1 MGHVHKYSV
10 TSKLSPIPP
19 STPRGKQYSEIL
31 YGVEKAVGR
40 GIYFMA
46 NVKEKMDIC
55 FDNKGPSIVIEIKE
69 YSNGYGDIRTRG
81 GKIRAFT
88 EITKE
93 NIHYCKELINIVD
106 ELRHLDGVKGGIAV
120 SESEYM
126 ATTVLDE
133 AKPLTQVIYSSN
145 KEVVDQGQYIFDTLW
160 NAAIPAEQKIR
171 ELEGGIQTY
180 RTKIL
185 EDPEEIIKEIGH
197 LTSESNELSTCIT
210 SGGLQFS
217 YSYFF
222 DIKKELLAKEAKG
235 EHLGIRYVTNIDR
248 YNSKL
253 AEIFLE
259 TGIQIRHI
267 KNSPPMSFGVSDKE
281 IAATI
286 EKMEDGKRV
295 QSLLISNEPLYVKH
309 FKSLFEELWNNGI
322 DASDRIKDIEQG
334 VQADVEVIQN
344 STKAKETYLNI
355 VKSAEKEVMIL
366 FPTTNAFIRQEKIGV
381 LRSLTEVLRDRT
393 SLKIRILMPGHALTE
408 RAVQELIQNGVN
420 SNVKIDI
427 RYLDQISDTKA
438 TILIVDRNVSLV
450 MELKDDLK
458 ESFEEAIG
466 LSTYSNS
473 RAGVLSYV
481 SIFENLWKQTDLYQQ
496 VKHALTLLADT
507 NKQLESAN
515 QKLEVQGKMQSE
527 FINVAAHELRTPIQP
542 ILGLTEILRS
552 SKKRCIEEQDELLDI
567 IIRNAKKLKRLTE
580 DILDVTKIEGKLLRL
595 TLQDVNLNELIS
607 NVLSD
612 YGDQIKKLSDKDVK
626 ITFETKENQVI
637 VVRADKI
644 RLSQVVSNLLDNAIK
659 FTKGGTITLSL
670 AVERKDKHES
680 SNTWIA
686 QNENS
691 DNKGD
696 NSNKG
701 VAIVKIKDTGS
712 GISPDIQSRLF
723 SKFASKSFEGTGLG
737 LFICKSII
745 EAHGG
750 KVWAENNADRKG
762 ATFSFSLKL

>member
-1 MGHVHKYSV
+1 
-10 TSKLSPIPP
+10 
-19 STPRGKQYSEIL
+19 
-31 YGVEKAVGR
+31 
-40 GIYFMA
+40 
-46 NVKEKMDIC
+46 
-55 FDNKGPSIVIEIKE
+55 
-69 YSNGYGDIRTRG
+69 
-81 GKIRAFT
+81 
-88 EITKE
+88 
-93 NIHYCKELINIVD
+93 
-106 ELRHLDGVKGGIAV
+106 
-120 SESEYM
+120 
-126 ATTVLDE
+126 
-133 AKPLTQVIYSSN
+133 
-145 KEVVDQGQYIFDTLW
+145 
-160 NAAIPAEQKIR
+160 
-171 ELEGGIQTY
+171 
-180 RTKIL
+180 
-185 EDPEEIIKEIGH
+185 
-197 LTSESNELSTCIT
+197 
-210 SGGLQFS
+210 
-217 YSYFF
+217 
-222 DIKKELLAKEAKG
+222 
-235 EHLGIRYVTNIDR
+235 
-248 YNSKL
+248 
-253 AEIFLE
+253 
-259 TGIQIRHI
+259 
-267 KNSPPMSFGVSDKE
+267 
-281 IAATI
+281 
-286 EKMEDGKRV
+286 
-295 QSLLISNEPLYVKH
+295 
-309 FKSLFEELWNNGI
+309 
-322 DASDRIKDIEQG
+322 
-334 VQADVEVIQN
+334 
-344 STKAKETYLNI
+344 
-355 VKSAEKEVMIL
+355 
-366 FPTTNAFIRQEKIGV
+366 
-381 LRSLTEVLRDRT
+381 
-393 SLKIRILMPGHALTE
+393 
-408 RAVQELIQNGVN
+408 
-420 SNVKIDI
+420 
-427 RYLDQISDTKA
+427 
-438 TILIVDRNVSLV
+438 
-450 MELKDDLK
+450 MELKDDFK

-481 SIFENLWKQTDLYQQ
+481 SIFENLWKQTELYQQ